1 MEVQKLTDQL
11 IDIHLNSFKAMST
24 MGEALT
30 TRGEESMLLYLY
42 QQDEPVLSGDL
53 TVHLG
58 LTSGRVANILRVL
71 EAKQLI
77 TRSQGIVDKRQVQ
90 VCLTDGGRKVA
101 ETCYRKMI
109 GEYREMLEFL
119 GDDAEEATRLIRKL
133 VKYYYIRGN
142 EAKS

>member
-1 MEVQKLTDQL
+1 MEVQKLTNQL
-11 IDIHLNSFKAMST
+11 IDMHLNSFKAMST

-30 TRGEESMLLYLY
+30 TRGEESMLLYLS

-58 LTSGRVANILRVL
+58 LTSGRVANILRVM

-77 TRSQGIVDKRQVQ
+77 MRSQGIVDKRQVQ
-90 VCLTDGGRKVA
+90 VILTDEGRKEA
-101 ETCYRKMI
+101 EACYRKMI

-119 GDDAEEATRLIRKL
+119 GDDAEEATRLIRKI
-133 VKYYYIRGN
+133 VKYYCIRGN
-142 EAKS
+142 ETKS